1 MGMALGFPGGW
12 RPRGIRRRVL
22 RRTFDRIRGM
32 EPLEPGRGP
41 VREATGERP
50 AERPSINAVSH
61 VTLHYR
67 MSVLVDGE
75 ERELVNT
82 FDAAPATL
90 QMGVGQWS
98 PDIEQRLLGL
108 TEGQKLD
115 VEIPADEAYGV
126 HNPDLVYELDREQ
139 LEEQCGADLVYAPG
153 ETVELQF
160 IGELPVRGI
169 LTVCNEDS
177 AVVDFNHPLAG
188 MSMRLIVAVIGV
200 L

>member
-1 MGMALGFPGGW
+1 MEPKESARPAGPGG
-12 RPRGIRRRVL
+12 I
-22 RRTFDRIRGM
+22 
-32 EPLEPGRGP
+32 
-41 VREATGERP
+41 AT
-50 AERPSINAVSH
+50 AASINGASH

-67 MSVLVDGE
+67 MAVLVDGE

-82 FDAAPATL
+82 FEAAPATL

-98 PDIEQRLLGL
+98 PDVEQYLIGLG
-108 TEGQKLD
+108 EGESLD
-115 VEIPADEAYGV
+115 VRIPAADAYGV
-126 HNPDLVYELDREQ
+126 HNPELVYSLDREL

-160 IGELPVRGI
+160 LGELPVRGI
-169 LTVCNEDS
+169 LTQCEDDS

-188 MSMRLIVAVIGV
+188 MDMRLKVMVIGI

>member
-1 MGMALGFPGGW
+1 METHQTGNGTAATALPGG
-12 RPRGIRRRVL
+12 
-22 RRTFDRIRGM
+22 
-32 EPLEPGRGP
+32 
-41 VREATGERP
+41 
-50 AERPSINAVSH
+50 PSINAVSH

-67 MSVLVDGE
+67 MAVLVEGE

-82 FDAAPATL
+82 FEAAPATL

-98 PDIEQRLLGL
+98 PDIERHLLGL
-108 TEGQKLD
+108 VEGQTLD
-115 VEIPADEAYGV
+115 VEIPAADAYGV

-160 IGELPVRGI
+160 IGEVPVRGI
-169 LTVCNEDS
+169 LTVCNDDN

-188 MSMRLIVAVIGV
+188 MPMRLRVAVIGI

>member
-1 MGMALGFPGGW
+1 MGMAP
-12 RPRGIRRRVL
+12 PA
-22 RRTFDRIRGM
+22 FDRIRHMDTNDAGTGTGRAA
-32 EPLEPGRGP
+32 LPGG
-41 VREATGERP
+41 
-50 AERPSINAVSH
+50 PSITPASH

-67 MSVLVDGE
+67 MAVLVDGE

-82 FDAAPATL
+82 FEAAPATL

-98 PDIEQRLLGL
+98 PDIERHLLGL
-108 TEGQKLD
+108 AEGQKLAID
-115 VEIPADEAYGV
+115 IPAAEAYGV
-126 HNPDLVYELDREQ
+126 HNPELVYELDREQ

-160 IGELPVRGI
+160 IGEVPVRGI

-188 MSMRLIVAVIGV
+188 MPMRLDVAVIGI